1 MLKLL
6 KAFRTLTFVNLS
18 RRDPIEPAIFYHP
31 NMMEISSLFPLLA
44 LNVSNRDLKIRKY
57 ITWDIKIFKSIY
69 LTGIFKL
76 ASQHGSKLFF
86 LPRCLKIRKES
97 RYLYIQ
103 FRNFLLIYSFLL
115 ILSTTSDERFS
126 CPIHLLGLDYPNVII
141 EIYLFPLLPLI
152 SKRLENSKLFNFSLL
167 YSK

>member
-18 RRDPIEPAIFYHP
+18 RRDSIEPAIFYYP

-76 ASQHGSKLFF
+76 FQHGSKHFF

-126 CPIHLLGLDYPNVII
+126 YPIHLLDYPNVII